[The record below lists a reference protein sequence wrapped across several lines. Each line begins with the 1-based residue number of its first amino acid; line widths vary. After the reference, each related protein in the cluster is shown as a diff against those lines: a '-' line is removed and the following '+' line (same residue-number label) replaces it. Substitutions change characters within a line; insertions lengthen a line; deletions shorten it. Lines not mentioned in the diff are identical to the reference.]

1 MPGHADSEEEWSG
14 RVEESN
20 DDEEHG
26 AERRK
31 GWVLY
36 ARRVCVCVCA
46 RNKTVK
52 DSFTRASAADRP
64 ELWLPEQFFII
75 IVQQTKGK
83 RKKDCV
89 QHLIYNTRGTSFAIC
104 SSCVC
109 VLEAPDKQFVM
120 STRGAPALTGC
131 WLSYLNRRTT
141 EDKLRLITSL
151 SPWVIICANGRLIR
165 REIGFN

>member
-1 MPGHADSEEEWSG
+1 MHKCPGTLT
-14 RVEESN
+14 
-20 DDEEHG
+20 
-26 AERRK
+26 RRK
-31 GWVLY
+31 SEVGGS
-36 ARRVCVCVCA
+36 RRVMMMRSTELSGGRAEFCMRGVCVCVCA

-89 QHLIYNTRGTSFAIC
+89 QHLIYNTKGTSFAIC
-104 SSCVC
+104 SPRVC

-120 STRGAPALTGC
+120 STRGAAALTGC
-131 WLSYLNRRTT
+131 
-141 EDKLRLITSL
+141 
-151 SPWVIICANGRLIR
+151 
-165 REIGFN
+165 